1 MNVAHHLER
10 AAKERMDDPAIIM
23 MKTGERISFFDLDW
37 KSGAIARGY
46 AIAGIHPGDRALVMV
61 RPGIDLILN
70 VWACFKSGVIPVLID
85 PGMGL
90 ANFLACVKRIGP
102 TTLIGVPEAHILSYL
117 TYWSWPGLHSRVYSG
132 WKAGFDGVTMTELI
146 GSPGVERPRKVYPEE
161 PAAVLFTS
169 GSTGPA
175 KAVQYTHGNF
185 NAQVTA
191 LRDTYGYRSGQVD
204 VAAFPPFSLFDAA
217 LGITSVIPDLD
228 AANMAATR
236 PEAIADAITQH
247 GAQNVFGSPVIWRKF
262 APWAAERGLSFPTVE
277 RLMIAG
283 ASVPPPLVA
292 QLRSLL
298 PNGDVGTPY
307 GATEALPVAAV
318 WGKDLVERFA
328 EKSAAGRGTCV
339 GKPAAGIE
347 VRILR
352 ASSEP
357 VSAVDAAEWL
367 PDGEVGEIC
376 VSGPVVTTL
385 YLDNA
390 DANEL
395 SKIPIDED
403 SVWHRMGDLG
413 YRDTEGNLW
422 LCGRKA
428 EAVGPNYTDCI
439 EGIFNPF
446 CGRTALV
453 GVNGE
458 PWLVVEGPRDE
469 AIAKR
474 VMESTLVRGV
484 LFHPAFPV
492 DKRHNSKIHRK
503 TLAAWAEKAAG

>member
-1 MNVAHHLER
+1 MNVAHHLAK
-10 AAKERMDDPAIIM
+10 AAKERMDEPAIVM
-23 MKTGERISFFDLDW
+23 MKTGESISFFDLDW

-46 AIAGIHPGDRALVMV
+46 AIHGINPGDRALVMV
-61 RPGIDLILN
+61 RPGIDLILT

-90 ANFLACVKRIGP
+90 QNFLHCVKRIRP

-117 TYWSWPGLHSRVYSG
+117 TRWSWPGLHQRVYSG
-132 WKAGFDGVTMTELI
+132 WRAGFDGVTMTELI

-161 PAAVLFTS
+161 PAAILFTS

-185 NAQVTA
+185 DAQVHA
-191 LRDTYGYRSGQVD
+191 LRETYGYRSGQVD

-247 GAQNVFGSPVIWRKF
+247 GAQNVFGSPVIWRTF
-262 APWAAERGLSFPTVE
+262 APWAAERGLTFPTVE

-283 ASVPPPLVA
+283 ASVPPTLVA
-292 QLRSLL
+292 QLRGLL

-318 WGKDLVERFA
+318 WGRDLVERFA
-328 EKSAAGRGTCV
+328 ARSAAGEGTCI
-339 GKPAAGIE
+339 GQPAAGVE
-347 VRILR
+347 VRVLR
-352 ASSEP
+352 NSREP
-357 VSAVDAAEWL
+357 LVDQAAAEWL
-367 PDGEVGEIC
+367 PDGEVGELC
-376 VSGPVVTTL
+376 VRGPVVTTL
-385 YLDNA
+385 YVD
-390 DANEL
+390 DGEANEA
-395 SKIPIDED
+395 SKIPIDDDE
-403 SVWHRMGDLG
+403 VWHRMGDLG
-413 YRDTEGNLW
+413 YRDAEGNLW

-428 EAVGPNYTDCI
+428 EAVGEHYPDCI

-453 GVNGE
+453 AVKGE
-458 PWLVVEGPRDE
+458 PWLVVEGARDD
-469 AIAKR
+469 AIARR
-474 VMESTLVRGV
+474 VMESGRVRGV

-492 DKRHNSKIHRK
+492 DKRHNSKIHRR
-503 TLAAWAEKAAG
+503 TLSAWAEGAAR

>member
-1 MNVAHHLER
+1 VNVAHHLAR
-10 AAKERMDDPAIIM
+10 AAKERGDAPAIIM
-23 MKTGERISFFDLDW
+23 MKTGESISFFDLDW

-46 AIAGIHPGDRALVMV
+46 AIAGINPGDRALVMV
-61 RPGIDLILN
+61 RPGIDLILT

-90 ANFLACVKRIGP
+90 GNFLACVKRIRP

-117 TYWSWPGLHSRVYSG
+117 TPWSWPALHLRVYSG
-132 WKAGFDGVTMTELI
+132 WKMGFNGVSMTELI
-146 GSPGVERPRKVYPEE
+146 GSPGVETPRKVYPEE
-161 PAAVLFTS
+161 PAAILFTS

-175 KAVQYTHGNF
+175 KAVGYTHGNF
-185 NAQVTA
+185 DAQVAA

-236 PEAIADAITQH
+236 PEVIAEAITKH
-247 GAQNVFGSPVIWRKF
+247 GAQNVFGSPVIWRTF
-262 APWAAERGLSFPTVE
+262 APWAAERGLTFPTVE

-283 ASVPPPLVA
+283 ASVPPALVA

-328 EKSAAGRGTCV
+328 ARSALGEGTCV
-339 GKPAAGIE
+339 GKPAAGME

-352 ASSEP
+352 ASEEP
-357 VSAVDAAEWL
+357 VANEGEAEWL
-367 PDGEVGEIC
+367 PDGEVGELC
-376 VSGPVVTTL
+376 VRGAVVTAT
-385 YLDNA
+385 YA
-390 DANEL
+390 DDPEAEAAG
-395 SKIPIDED
+395 KIAIDDEQ
-403 SVWHRMGDLG
+403 VWHRMGDLG
-413 YRDTEGNLW
+413 YRDSEGNLW
-422 LCGRKA
+422 LCGRKS
-428 EAVGPNYTDCI
+428 ERVGNDFPDCV

-453 GVNGE
+453 GVNGQ
-458 PWLVVEGPRDE
+458 PWLVVEGARDE
-469 AIAKR
+469 AVAKR
-474 VMESTLVRGV
+474 VMDSGRVRGV

-492 DKRHNSKIHRK
+492 DKRHNSKIHRR
-503 TLAAWAEKAAG
+503 TLAKWAAGAAK